1 MKEYLLNAR
10 KQRAEY
16 IFARLKDTQA
26 TIKSVR
32 LISKRPAEVVDSC
45 KQVPMSDRNSI
56 SAILPQLKI
65 REMVSKDEEKIYGSE
80 KRSRTT
86 KNTFDI

>member
-1 MKEYLLNAR
+1 
-10 KQRAEY
+10 
-16 IFARLKDTQA
+16 
-26 TIKSVR
+26 
-32 LISKRPAEVVDSC
+32 
-45 KQVPMSDRNSI
+45 MSDRNSI